1 MLEAQLVNRFE
12 QRLQSLGMPVSVEF
26 WNGKRLSLGDLPKL
40 KIALKRATALKAL
53 VNPRLGKIAQAYV
66 EGDLD
71 LDCDMHA
78 IAEFA
83 ATLCGPQQVRLE
95 KRGAGN
101 WKWWSH
107 TRRFDKQAISHH
119 YDVSNEFFAL
129 WLDRQRVY
137 SCAYFRT
144 AEDSLELAQQQKLDH
159 ICRKLNLK
167 AGERLL
173 DIGCG
178 WGALI
183 FRAVEQCGACATG
196 ITLSEQQFAYVQE
209 QIRERG
215 LAGRCEVRLLDYRD
229 VPEADPFDKIASV
242 GMFEHV
248 GKKQLPEYFAKIYRL
263 LKPGGIVMN
272 HGLTSAGL
280 YSGGMSGD
288 VTDFIDQYV
297 FPGGEIPHLSRE
309 IELMARS
316 SLECVDVECLRPHYA
331 KTLWQWV
338 ERLDAHRDEARALV
352 GEKKYRT
359 WRIYMAGYALA
370 FERGWVSIYQVL
382 ATRPFD
388 NGALAIPLTREHVYS
403 A

>member
-1 MLEAQLVNRFE
+1 M
-12 QRLQSLGMPVSVEF
+12 
-26 WNGKRLSLGDLPKL
+26 
-40 KIALKRATALKAL
+40 
-53 VNPRLGKIAQAYV
+53 
-66 EGDLD
+66 
-71 LDCDMHA
+71 
-78 IAEFA
+78 
-83 ATLCGPQQVRLE
+83 
-95 KRGAGN
+95 
-101 WKWWSH
+101 
-107 TRRFDKQAISHH
+107 
-119 YDVSNEFFAL
+119 
-129 WLDRQRVY
+129 
-137 SCAYFRT
+137 
-144 AEDSLELAQQQKLDH
+144 
-159 ICRKLNLK
+159 
-167 AGERLL
+167 
-173 DIGCG
+173 
-178 WGALI
+178 
-183 FRAVEQCGACATG
+183 
-196 ITLSEQQFAYVQE
+196 
-209 QIRERG
+209 
-215 LAGRCEVRLLDYRD
+215 RLLDYRD

-297 FPGGEIPHLSRE
+297 FPGGGIPHLSRE

-352 GEKKYRT
+352 GEEEISHLAHLYGRL
-359 WRIYMAGYALA
+359 RIGV
-370 FERGWVSIYQVL
+370 ERGWVSIYQVL